1 MVDLVVYMNTI
12 IMNSIIHSVINENT
26 MKEINEIN
34 EITVMNDMNRWITT
48 DDWYG
53 VSALCYYIICGFI
66 LHAIYIDIRSNRRVV
81 DGYRRETI
89 YMYENNDYVV
99 CFIGCFIAN
108 LF

>member
-1 MVDLVVYMNTI
+1 MNTI

>member
-1 MVDLVVYMNTI
+1 MNTI
-12 IMNSIIHSVINENT
+12 IMNSVINENA
-26 MKEINEIN
+26 MKEIKEINEITITGMN
-34 EITVMNDMNRWITT
+34 EMNKWITM
-48 DDWYG
+48 DDWYSF
-53 VSALCYYIICGFI
+53 SALCYYIICGFI
-66 LHAIYIDIRSNRRVV
+66 LHAIYIDICSNRRLA

>member
-1 MVDLVVYMNTI
+1 MNTI
-12 IMNSIIHSVINENT
+12 IMNSVIMNSVINENAT
-26 MKEINEIN
+26 KEIN
-34 EITVMNDMNRWITT
+34 EITVMNEMNEMNRWVTT

-66 LHAIYIDIRSNRRVV
+66 LHAIYIDIHSNRRLV